1 MKILLI
7 LLAIATAV
15 YATSLRDWIAGQSD
29 KTTAALCTKLATV
42 TATTN
47 NVQVAIFT
55 NGDHAA
61 YNAWQDGC
69 GASWRYDWNTGN
81 PDVGI
86 VTLNSQYIDV
96 PNPPTN
102 GVMSGLL
109 QDRSAMI
116 HQRAIGQC
124 PQDFTIITNTVT
136 TTVPTSWTWRDIG
149 LDHLP
154 NGGEVEAAQKP

>member
-1 MKILLI
+1 MRYF
-7 LLAIATAV
+7 LAIFA
-15 YATSLRDWIAGQSD
+15 
-29 KTTAALCTKLATV
+29 LATICIAADWQQDCPNKNDWRTQLTWINAPVAWSTNAV
-42 TATTN
+42 T
-47 NVQVAIFT
+47 VVST

-61 YNAWQDGC
+61 YSAWQDGC
-69 GASWRYDWNTGN
+69 GASWQYDWNTGN

-124 PQDFTIITNTVT
+124 PQDLTITTNTVPGLT
-136 TTVPTSWTWRDIG
+136 PTRYRWQDYG
-149 LDHLP
+149 LP
-154 NGGEVEAAQKP
+154 GPVTP